1 MLSYYIVS
9 LLSALSLKR
18 VPNGLSIN
26 STSRPSTEEN
36 YRSRLQS
43 IVIMWGGGDM
53 LNGAQQI
60 LLRLMRQMMWMR
72 TLSKSRVLREFR
84 PSQMQ
89 NRSIIINKATKLMEV
104 QHQIRTAS
112 YLNKITLFNKVHT
125 LKLHWDRWTQTII
138 LKTKAKWP
146 WLKVKIY
153 PILLREELLWISTL
167 KEYSKLTIIK
177 MEA

>member
-1 MLSYYIVS
+1 
-9 LLSALSLKR
+9 
-18 VPNGLSIN
+18 
-26 STSRPSTEEN
+26 
-36 YRSRLQS
+36 
-43 IVIMWGGGDM
+43 M

-125 LKLHWDRWTQTII
+125 LKLHWDR
-138 LKTKAKWP
+138 
-146 WLKVKIY
+146 
-153 PILLREELLWISTL
+153 
-167 KEYSKLTIIK
+167 
-177 MEA
+177 